1 MTIRFD
7 ITGQPALAEL
17 VAHVRAGEEVVLTSE
32 GETVA
37 IVNPPSE
44 PAPAASKGRR
54 TLGLW
59 EHLNLNL
66 PEDLFIGP
74 DPETLAEVDNPIF
87 PPEEPFEKN

>member
-7 ITGQPALAEL
+7 IAGQAALAEL
-17 VAHVRAGEEVVLTSE
+17 VAHVRAGEEVVLTSD

-37 IVNPPSE
+37 VLNPPTE
-44 PAPAASKGRR
+44 PMPATSKGRR
-54 TLGLW
+54 QLGLW

-74 DPETLAEVDNPIF
+74 DPETSAEVDNPIF
-87 PPEEPFEKN
+87 PPEEPFGKN

>member
-7 ITGQPALAEL
+7 ITGQAALAEL
-17 VAHVRAGEEVVLTSE
+17 VAHVRAGEEVVLISD

-37 IVNPPSE
+37 VVNSPSE
-44 PAPAASKGRR
+44 HRPVAPRGRR
-54 TLGLW
+54 QLGLW

-87 PPEEPFEKN
+87 PPEEPPGKN

>member
-7 ITGQPALAEL
+7 IAGQAALAEL
-17 VAHVRAGEEVVLTSE
+17 VAHVRAGEEVVLTSD

-37 IVNPPSE
+37 IVSPPSE
-44 PAPAASKGRR
+44 PALVAPKGRR
-54 TLGLW
+54 KLGLW
-59 EHLNLNL
+59 EHLNLNI

-87 PPEEPFEKN
+87 PAEEPSGKN

>member
-7 ITGQPALAEL
+7 ITGQAVLAEL
-17 VAHVRAGEEVVLTSE
+17 VAHARAGEEVILTSD

-37 IVNPPSE
+37 VVNPLSE
-44 PAPAASKGRR
+44 PAPISPKGRR
-54 TLGLW
+54 QLGLW

-87 PPEEPFEKN
+87 PLEESSGKN

>member
-17 VAHVRAGEEVVLTSE
+17 VAHVRAGEEVVLTSD

-37 IVNPPSE
+37 IVNQ
-44 PAPAASKGRR
+44 PAASLPVTPKGRR
-54 TLGLW
+54 TLGVW
-59 EHLNLNL
+59 EHLNLDL

-87 PPEEPFEKN
+87 PPEEPTEKN

>member
-17 VAHVRAGEEVVLTSE
+17 VAHVRAGEEVVLTSD

-37 IVNPPSE
+37 IVNPPAK
-44 PAPAASKGRR
+44 PAPVSPKGRR

-59 EHLNLNL
+59 EHLDLDL

-74 DPETLAEVDNPIF
+74 DPETLAEVDNPLF
-87 PPEEPFEKN
+87 PPEERTGKN